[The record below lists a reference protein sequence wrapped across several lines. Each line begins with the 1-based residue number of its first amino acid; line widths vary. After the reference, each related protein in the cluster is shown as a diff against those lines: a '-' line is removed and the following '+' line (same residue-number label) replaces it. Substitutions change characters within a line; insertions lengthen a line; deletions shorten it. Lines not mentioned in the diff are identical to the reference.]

1 MDIALLQASAYEL
14 PTSRRVGVVVHDGAT
29 DLRIWRGPGPDKDLA
44 FSYGPEAL
52 QQLLESEKQRSEG
65 SLPLGRLLRL
75 HPGKLH
81 CDFLLWLSSRDPEQ
95 GGVQAPAP
103 SRELLEEGVKAVLE
117 FVAPRNVIRVAF
129 PALGAGPDA
138 IDDAQRLA
146 IIVKACS
153 EYYEERLA
161 KGLPNTI
168 EEVLVCDPRLSVV
181 SQARRL
187 VSHIAKA
194 PPTEKPQPGAPTP
207 KPARAAKAA
216 SPRAS
221 KSAASAPKKTR
232 LDDREIALAKATS
245 NPWDRN
251 AIYAVGNL
259 FIHSKF
265 GVGRVEEVTRDN
277 FIVVLFQDGEVR
289 RLMHAG

>member
-14 PTSRRVGVVVHDGAT
+14 PTSKRVGVVVHDGAT

-44 FSYGPEAL
+44 FAYGSEAL
-52 QQLLESEKQRSEG
+52 NHLLETEKQLAG
-65 SLPLGRLLRL
+65 GVLPTGRLLRL

-81 CDFLLWLSSRDPEQ
+81 CDFLLWLASREPEQ

-129 PALGAGPDA
+129 PALGAGPNA

-153 EYYEERLA
+153 AFYEDRLA

-181 SQARRL
+181 SAARRL

-194 PPTEKPQPGAPTP
+194 PPPEKPAPGTPAP
-207 KPARAAKAA
+207 KAERAPRATAAKGSKAA
-216 SPRAS
+216 SS
-221 KSAASAPKKTR
+221 PKKTR
-232 LDDREIALAKATS
+232 LEDREVSLALATS
-245 NPWDRN
+245 KPWDRTVS
-251 AIYAVGNL
+251 YKTGDF

-265 GVGRVEEVTRDN
+265 GVGRVEEVTTDH
-277 FIVVLFQDGEVR
+277 FIVVLFQDGEIR
-289 RLMHAG
+289 RLIHAS

>member
-1 MDIALLQASAYEL
+1 MDIVLLQASAYEL
-14 PTSRRVGVVVHDGAT
+14 PTSKRVGVVVHDGAT
-29 DLRIWRGPGPDKDLA
+29 DLRIWRGPGPDKDLEFA
-44 FSYGPEAL
+44 YGREAL
-52 QQLLESEKQRSEG
+52 NQLLETEKQRAGG
-65 SLPLGRLLRL
+65 SLPHGRLLRL

-81 CDFLLWLSSRDPEQ
+81 CDFLLWLASRDPEQ

-103 SRELLEEGVKAVLE
+103 NKELLEEGVKAVLE

-129 PALGAGPDA
+129 PALGAGPNA

-153 EYYEERLA
+153 AFYEDRLA

-194 PPTEKPQPGAPTP
+194 PAAEKPAPGAPAP
-207 KPARAAKAA
+207 KPERAPKAA
-216 SPRAS
+216 SAKSS
-221 KSAASAPKKTR
+221 KAAASAPKKTR
-232 LDDREIALAKATS
+232 LEDREVSLALATS
-245 NPWDRN
+245 KPWDRTVS
-251 AIYAVGNL
+251 YKVGDF

-265 GVGRVEEVTRDN
+265 GVGRVEEVTTDH
-277 FIVVLFQDGEVR
+277 FIVVLFQDGETR
-289 RLMHAG
+289 RLIHAS